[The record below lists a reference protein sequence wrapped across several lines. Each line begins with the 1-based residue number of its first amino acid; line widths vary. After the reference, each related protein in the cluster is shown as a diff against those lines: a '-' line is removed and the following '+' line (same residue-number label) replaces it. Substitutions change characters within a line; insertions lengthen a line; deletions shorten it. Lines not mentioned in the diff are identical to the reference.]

1 MTQVTLVIK
10 LLSAK
15 VKSKLTVRDLKEN
28 LKLRQVRKDQTIAD
42 TILEEEDEDVVVNKS
57 PPKVKVKPK
66 SHVKTDPE
74 LPQIKPNQRLPTLM
88 QLKSAV
94 DLEDQENLK
103 IQMLHPPTTTLK
115 LKVPRLK
122 KMIQTRQLLI
132 S

>member
-1 MTQVTLVIK
+1 
-10 LLSAK
+10 
-15 VKSKLTVRDLKEN
+15 VRDLKEN

-122 KMIQTRQLLI
+122 KMIQTRQLLM